1 MDYKYNSSSSN
12 DISES
17 SLCQRPKIL
26 TAHTTAHK
34 ITKLTCKPATEHY
47 SELKF
52 TPLSIREHYSSSLKK
67 LGHCKPTDL
76 LNWIL
81 RKKFPD
87 N

>member
-52 TPLSIREHYSSSLKK
+52 PPPYLSENI
-67 LGHCKPTDL
+67 
-76 LNWIL
+76 IQAV
-81 RKKFPD
+81 
-87 N
+87 

>member
-1 MDYKYNSSSSN
+1 MDYKYNSSSSK

-47 SELKF
+47 SELNF
-52 TPLSIREHYSSSLKK
+52 TPLSIREHYSSSLIKT
-67 LGHCKPTDL
+67 LTLQAH
-76 LNWIL
+76 
-81 RKKFPD
+81 
-87 N
+87 